1 MRFGLSEWLN
11 IAVSLA
17 FPTSI
22 VFQALMQS
30 ESDNPVFME
39 PRLPKQ
45 QLVGSL
51 GINDM
56 EDGGR

>member
-1 MRFGLSEWLN
+1 MRLNLGEWLD
-11 IAVSLA
+11 IAVYLL

-22 VFQALMQS
+22 VFQTVIES

-39 PRLPKQ
+39 PWPHKQ

-51 GINDM
+51 DFNYM
-56 EDGGR
+56 EDGRR